1 MISGISPEWERHI
14 TRKEKKEHI
23 ISLENEVKILA
34 KRIRTRKTENIII
47 AIGVLNER
55 IDEVRGELDIDG
67 DRKAYTEKVEKMIS
81 AMEEEWKKLF

>member
-1 MISGISPEWERHI
+1 MSITSQISPEWERHI

-55 IDEVRGELDIDG
+55 IDEVRDELDIDG

-81 AMEEEWKKLF
+81 AMEEE